1 MKTIKK
7 LAGSAIVAAFLAT
20 PALAIDFNSVT
31 FAQYTQQTS
40 NKVVQYGA
48 TASGNT
54 LSIVR
59 APVYF
64 VINAFGPLSFT
75 PTILSMSGSS
85 TAAVT
90 SNGPQFQ
97 QLGWNGS
104 MNFGDGTNYLTVN
117 FANATFSFD
126 SAGGSASLIS
136 TDPNH
141 PISYTSNVL
150 TLPAFTFKNFSLAFT
165 AITPPFMVG
174 SNGYGSPFSA
184 NTAGSFAGSTD
195 IGGEGAIPEPASWAM
210 MLLGFGAVGTMA
222 RRRSGMATVAA

>member
-7 LAGSAIVAAFLAT
+7 FAGAALAAALLAT
-20 PALAIDFNSVT
+20 PALAVDLNSVT
-31 FAQYTQQTS
+31 FAQYTQIS
-40 NKVVQYGA
+40 SDKVVQYGA

-85 TAAVT
+85 AAQIT
-90 SNGPQFQ
+90 NNGPQFQ
-97 QLGWNGS
+97 QVGWNGS

-126 SAGGSASLIS
+126 TSGGSASLIS
-136 TDPNH
+136 SDPSH
-141 PISYTSNVL
+141 PITYTSNVL
-150 TLPAFTFKNFSLAFT
+150 ALPAFTFKNFSLAFT
-165 AITPPFMVG
+165 AITPPFLVS
-174 SNGYGSPFSA
+174 SNGYGTPFSA

-195 IGGEGAIPEPASWAM
+195 IDPNAIPEPASWAM

-222 RRRSGMATVAA
+222 RRRSSMATVAA